1 MIVEIKK
8 KHLKIQ
14 LKGHPPIIDGE
25 IFNEVK
31 VEECAWILEDKKTV
45 LVRSFGRS
53 QFSFTYVQITG
64 LFALMKLQTDNTSII
79 ESVNVEVITN
89 VVSSTFDVL

>member
-1 MIVEIKK
+1 VEIKK

-45 LVRSFGRS
+45 LVS
-53 QFSFTYVQITG
+53 
-64 LFALMKLQTDNTSII
+64 L
-79 ESVNVEVITN
+79 N
-89 VVSSTFDVL
+89 VVQ

>member
-53 QFSFTYVQITG
+53 PFSLTHVKITAI
-64 LFALMKLQTDNTSII
+64 FALMKLQTDSIPI
-79 ESVNVEVITN
+79 
-89 VVSSTFDVL
+89 

>member
-1 MIVEIKK
+1 VEIKK

-31 VEECAWILEDKKTV
+31 VEECAWILEDKKTI
-45 LVRSFGRS
+45 LVRSFG
-53 QFSFTYVQITG
+53 YKGQI
-64 LFALMKLQTDNTSII
+64 LN
-79 ESVNVEVITN
+79 
-89 VVSSTFDVL
+89 

>member
-1 MIVEIKK
+1 MTSFFSQAKDLVVEIKK

-31 VEECAWILEDKKTV
+31 VEECAWILEDKKTI
-45 LVRSFGRS
+45 LVRSFGYKRHRLNW
-53 QFSFTYVQITG
+53 
-64 LFALMKLQTDNTSII
+64 LFDYYY
-79 ESVNVEVITN
+79 
-89 VVSSTFDVL
+89 